1 MKKEYRRFDNVIMDM
16 DNEINNFDNIKDLNF
31 MDLDENDYYDE
42 DEFYDEDEYS
52 ERSEYLEEKR
62 YSKERESAPLKKRTS
77 AEKKETP
84 TEKKITVRKKEAPA
98 EKKIS
103 VRKKEA
109 PTGKKISVKEKE
121 LSVKK
126 KEMPA
131 GKKTSSKKE
140 YALEKR
146 KSTSG
151 KKTKAAAKNSRDRR
165 NNGKESRLWYKIKH
179 MDTIDRIVAST
190 GALIM
195 VFAIVTCTMYA
206 DAKASDMQVASFQ
219 EIGAGMEGIEVIG
232 ESGLLAVADAQAAKV
247 AVQEEMTEAVTEYE
261 EKELETTE
269 AVKVEMHLSSMQKD
283 LKIKFVNSATGKLV
297 ASVPFEVNITDG
309 GGKTY
314 TLKDEDKDGIIYRT
328 DMAAGKCSV
337 AMASISGAEDYTFS
351 TESVSVTIKDKI
363 EYKKVDVSDEVKK
376 ESDVNVA
383 AEDTKKQ
390 ETAVESVLT
399 DTVAWVESTK
409 TALNGSGTEAGYEE
423 VSKDKIT
430 DPNTLVKAS
439 GFIRFAA
446 ATTDQTAAGTTVPT
460 TDTTASGTATTP
472 TDTGTPPT
480 DTTPPPVVTEIKVSL
495 DKTSLSLKTGET
507 AVLTAT
513 TDPAGNAVEW
523 NSSNAGIVS
532 VAGGTIA
539 AVSAG
544 TADITAKTS
553 TGHIATCTVTVIEPE
568 KVKPSITISA
578 ATGKVLTEKT
588 FKLTAEVKNA
598 SDVSITWSSS
608 NSAAATVSGDGTVTG
623 VSAGTTTIKAM
634 SNADNS
640 IAATC
645 EVTVKTNPE
654 KDSSTKLKDN
664 SGNQLY
670 VKETD
675 SKFREAVY
683 SDYFKADKFYKLSSA
698 TAEYKYTG
706 WQTIDGK
713 TYYFNAD
720 GSKVTGEQIIK
731 GAKYNFGSDGALSS
745 SSGNMGIDVSKWN
758 GNIDWNAVK
767 NSGVSYVIIRCG
779 YRGSSTGA
787 LIEDPKFRSNIQG
800 ASAAGLKVGVYF
812 FTQAVN
818 EVEAVEEASMVASL
832 VSGYKISY
840 PVFLDVEPS
849 GGRADNIGKDA
860 RTAVCKAFCQ
870 TIQNSGYTAG
880 IYANKTWLTSY
891 INTASLTSYK
901 IWLAQ
906 YAAAPSY
913 SATKYDLWQ
922 YSSKGSVSGISGSVD
937 LNISYLGY

>member
-1 MKKEYRRFDNVIMDM
+1 MKKEHSKSDTAIRDKG
-16 DNEINNFDNIKDLNF
+16 INNFDIVKELDF
-31 MDLDENDYYDE
+31 MEMDENS
-42 DEFYDEDEYS
+42 FYDEEDEYFEEEYTAVPVKKEPVSKKEKSVSKNERIASKNKKISS
-52 ERSEYLEEKR
+52 ENKRSTSSAKGHASKKR
-62 YSKERESAPLKKRTS
+62 QSAPLKKKNT
-77 AEKKETP
+77 
-84 TEKKITVRKKEAPA
+84 
-98 EKKIS
+98 
-103 VRKKEA
+103 
-109 PTGKKISVKEKE
+109 
-121 LSVKK
+121 SVKK
-126 KEMPA
+126 ENTLEKRESTSI
-131 GKKTSSKKE
+131 KKKSASSKKTKVS
-140 YALEKR
+140 AANR
-146 KSTSG
+146 AKS
-151 KKTKAAAKNSRDRR
+151 SRSRR

-179 MDTIDRIVAST
+179 MDIIDRVVATT
-190 GALIM
+190 GVLIM

-206 DAKASDMQVASFQ
+206 DAKVADMQVASFQ

-247 AVQEEMTEAVTEYE
+247 AVQEEMTEAAEYD

-269 AVKVEMHLSSMQKD
+269 SIEVEMHLSSMQKD
-283 LKIKFVNSATGKLV
+283 LKIKFVNSTTGKLV
-297 ASVPFEVNITDG
+297 ASIPFEVNITDA

-314 TLKDEDKDGIIYRT
+314 TLKDEDKDGIIYKT

-390 ETAVESVLT
+390 DTTVESVLT

-409 TALNGSGTEAGYEE
+409 TALNGSGSEAGYEE
-423 VSKDKIT
+423 VPKDKIT

-439 GFIRFAA
+439 EFMRFAA
-446 ATTDQTAAGTTVPT
+446 TTTDQTTAVTTT
-460 TDTTASGTATTP
+460 TPADTTTTP
-472 TDTGTPPT
+472 TDTTNPT
-480 DTTPPPVVTEIKVSL
+480 INEIKVSL
-495 DKTSLSLKTGET
+495 YKTSIPLKTGET

-532 VAGGTIA
+532 VTGGTVV

-553 TGHIATCTVTVIEPE
+553 TGHIATCTVTVTEPE
-568 KVKPSITISA
+568 KVKPTITISA

-588 FKLTAEVKNA
+588 LKLTAEVKNA
-598 SDVSITWSSS
+598 SDASVTWSS
-608 NSAAATVSGDGTVTG
+608 NNDAAATVASDGTVTG
-623 VSAGTTTIKAM
+623 VSAGTATIKAM

-640 IAATC
+640 VAATC
-645 EVTVKTNPE
+645 EITVKANPE

-664 SGNQLY
+664 DGNQLY

-675 SKFREAVY
+675 SKLREAVY
-683 SDYFKADKFYKLSSA
+683 SDYFKADKFYKVSSVS
-698 TAEYKYTG
+698 AEYKYTG

-720 GSKVTGEQIIK
+720 GNKVTGEQIIQ

-832 VSGYKISY
+832 ISGYKISY

-849 GGRADNIGKDA
+849 GGRADSIGKDT
-860 RTAVCKAFCQ
+860 RTAVCMAFCQ